1 MEKNIWQRFKD
12 EEFQALGVE
21 VWDGEPADV
30 NKFFVGLTKTTYPVL
45 LKGSRVG
52 LQYGVDRATYMVMDQ
67 KGIVRY
73 RSEGPIAQRYDEESL
88 ISVIQ
93 ILLTPANT
101 PPRIV
106 TPIPDLDGVGIHT
119 IRIDLRD
126 FVEDSEEGPANLN
139 SHAEGFDPELIIVGG
154 QMSAGPLKFTPRR
167 EALGRNFNILLIVT
181 DSKGATAEQE
191 VTLRWTRLPSVLSIS
206 SADLNFGDV
215 FVGSSQTLKLKV
227 SNEVESDGED
237 LTVDLASVSPTFSVR
252 DSSVTVPAGESREI
266 AIVYRPTDAISSSAE
281 LTFLTNDPNRESFG
295 VSLTGVGLTPLELQV
310 AVSDSDFDGDG
321 RIDFDDFFLFAGAF
335 GGTNPLFDLD
345 RSGRVDLDD
354 FFIFA
359 TDFGKMAKPD
369 EGR

>member
-21 VWDGEPADV
+21 IWDGGAADV
-30 NKFFVGLTKTTYPVL
+30 NRFFVGLTKTTYPVL
-45 LKGSRVG
+45 LKGGRVG
-52 LQYGVDRATYMVMDQ
+52 AQYGVDRATYMVMDQ
-67 KGIVRY
+67 EGIVRY
-73 RSEGPIAQRYDEESL
+73 RSEGRLGQRYDEETL

-106 TPIPDLDGVGIHT
+106 NPIPDQDGVGINT
-119 IRIDLRD
+119 IRIDLEG
-126 FVEDSEEGPANLN
+126 FVEDTEEGPANLN
-139 SHAEGFDPELIIVGG
+139 WHAEGFDPELIIVGG
-154 QMSAGPLKFTPRR
+154 QMSAGPLKFTPRQD
-167 EALGRNFNILLIVT
+167 ALGQNFNILLIVT

-191 VTLRWTRLPSVLSIS
+191 IALHWARLQAVLSIS
-206 SADLNFGDV
+206 SEDLNFGDV

-227 SNEVESDGED
+227 SNEAASDGED
-237 LTVDLASVSPTFSVR
+237 LTVDLASVSPTFSVPG
-252 DSSVTVPAGESREI
+252 SSVTVPAGESREI
-266 AIVYRPTDAISSSAE
+266 SIVYRPTEAISSSGE

-310 AVSDSDFDGDG
+310 AVSDTDFDGDG

-335 GGTNPLFDLD
+335 GGMDPLFDLD

-359 TDFGKMAKPD
+359 TDFGKMAKD
-369 EGR
+369 QG